1 MSDIT
6 TIRHPEYNA
15 LASELEKWRLTY
27 RGGQAFLTKYLH
39 FFSTRENAADYK
51 DRKEISYSPS
61 FAKSSLNEI
70 KNSIFQRM
78 QDITRKGGTPS
89 YMNAIEGRDKGVD
102 RENSTMNNFIGCTVL
117 PELISMGKVGVFIDM
132 PRDIGESQFEQVG
145 KNPYTYIYRREDIL
159 SWTMRQD
166 TEPDEFAALL
176 LRKFVNVI
184 DPDTLLP
191 EDVVVQYRYF
201 RLIQDET
208 GKTKVQVITYNDEG
222 DQTGR
227 VELNIPRIPFVVFE
241 LSQSL
246 LVDVADIQVS
256 LLNLASADMN
266 YSFKSNFPFYTEQYD
281 PRIVS
286 GHLRQNNA
294 GGTVNTIG
302 ETTSSSDLP
311 GTATAAATSK
321 NQEIV
326 TGATRGRKYPKGT
339 ERPAYIH
346 PSSEPLEIS
355 MRKQEQLKR
364 DIKEL
369 INLAVENLIPRNT
382 PGEALAVTDQSL
394 EAGLSYIGQELEH
407 GEVKVASFWAMYENS
422 RRQATI
428 KYPTNYSLKDDDQ
441 RLKESEKLSD
451 LRGDVASTTYKKEIS
466 KQIATTLLSDKV
478 ELETLE
484 RVYTEI
490 DSSEIPV
497 QDSNTIHQDI
507 EDGLLSVETAS
518 KAKGYPDGEV
528 EKAKEEHAE
537 RAARIVIA
545 QTKASEL
552 KNATQDAGARGV
564 ADLDP
569 ERDSADDE
577 KNATQKNKDGDV
589 DIKDKT
595 RGKQK

>member
-1 MSDIT
+1 MADIT
-6 TIRHPEYNA
+6 TITHPAYDILVPEW
-15 LASELEKWRLTY
+15 EKWRLTY
-27 RGGQAFLTKYLH
+27 TGGQAFLNKYLKY
-39 FFSTRENAADYK
+39 FSTRENKSDYE
-51 DRKEISYSPS
+51 DRKDISYSPS

-117 PELISMGKVGVFIDM
+117 PELISMGKVGVFVDM
-132 PRDIGESQFEQVG
+132 PKDIGESQFEQVG
-145 KNPYTYIYRREDIL
+145 KNPYTYIYRREDIR
-159 SWTMRQD
+159 SWTMRTD
-166 TEPDEFAALL
+166 VEPDEFAALL

-184 DPDTLLP
+184 DPITLLP
-191 EDVVVQYRYF
+191 VDVAEEYRYF
-201 RLIQDET
+201 RLTPEGTVLVTIYNEEGAET
-208 GKTKVQVITYNDEG
+208 ATT
-222 DQTGR
+222 
-227 VELNIPRIPFVVFE
+227 ELNIPKIPFVVFE

-294 GGTVNTIG
+294 GATGATG
-302 ETTSSSDLP
+302 EVTSSSDLP
-311 GTATAAATSK
+311 GTAGAAATSK
-321 NQEIV
+321 TQEIV

-339 ERPAYIH
+339 ERPSYIH

-355 MRKQEQLKR
+355 MKKQEQLKR

-369 INLAVENLIPRNT
+369 INLAVENLVPRNT
-382 PGEALAVTDQSL
+382 VGEALAVTDQSL

-407 GEVKVASFWAMYENS
+407 GELKVAGFWAMYEKATK
-422 RRQATI
+422 QATV
-428 KYPTNYSLKDDDQ
+428 KYPSNYSLKDDKQ
-441 RLKESEKLSD
+441 RLEESEKLSD
-451 LRGDVASTTYKKEIS
+451 LRGDVASMTYKKEIS

-478 ELETLE
+478 ELETLTK
-484 RVYTEI
+484 VYREI
-490 DSSEIPV
+490 DASKIPV

-518 KAKGYPDGEV
+518 EAKGYPKGEV

-545 QTKASEL
+545 QTKASEM
-552 KNATQDAGARGV
+552 AGASAGAGARGV
-564 ADLDP
+564 NDLDT
-569 ERDSADDE
+569 ELDSADDE
-577 KNATQKNKDGDV
+577 KNKTQNNKDMDIDV
-589 DIKDKT
+589 KDKT
-595 RGKQK
+595 RGGQK